1 LRWKRKTHANEQE
14 ALIAANE
21 EEALIPVKG
30 QEAPIAVKEQEA
42 STTVKEQG
50 GPISTDEREAFFVML
65 DDAIDNPPSSSASS
79 QIRHEGHSA
88 V

>member
-1 LRWKRKTHANEQE
+1 MRWKRKTRANEQE

-42 STTVKEQG
+42 SSTVKEQG
-50 GPISTDEREAFFVML
+50 APLSADEREAFFAML
-65 DDAIDNPPSSSASS
+65 DDAIDNPPSSSEST
-79 QIRHEGHSA
+79 QIRHTGHSA